1 MKLKNTFLLCSFAL
15 CAALSHAQS
24 LTQTIRGTVS
34 DKNLML
40 PIAGARVIV
49 DNDSSLCDTTDA
61 NGLFEIARVNLGRH
75 KITATHFNYAE
86 TSLPDVLLNSGKELV
101 LNLLMEENITKISGA
116 SVRSKANKIKPIN
129 DMAVVS
135 SRTFSVEETQKFAAA
150 INDPGRMA
158 TSFAGV
164 IGADDGNNTIVI
176 RGNSPAGMLWRMEG
190 IDIPGPNHFSSFNGT
205 GGGISILSAQ
215 LLSNSD
221 FMTGAFPA
229 EYGNA
234 LSGVFDLKL
243 RKGNNKKREYTL
255 QAGFLG
261 IDFATEGPLS
271 KKGGSYLVN
280 YRYSTLGLIQKMGI
294 NITGS
299 TTLFQDLSYNVAL
312 PKSKAGQF
320 TFFGFGGLSNQYQY
334 AEKDSLKWKTR
345 MDRYNM
351 IYNTNT
357 AATGI
362 THQIPLGKNTTLRQV
377 LLYSVNTIK
386 DRGEYYENDYTR
398 TYTHWR
404 NTLTNSKLSL
414 HSSLNHRISAKV
426 HLRAGLIL
434 NYWNYLAEQ
443 KELDTL
449 KRLVTR
455 LDNSGKTSYAQAYTQ
470 LKIRAS
476 KKLNFYGGVHTMY
489 LMLNGSHS
497 IEPRLSARYEL
508 KSKHTLTMGYGLHS
522 QLQMPAVYFAEY
534 TDAGG
539 NKIYPNRDLKLS
551 KASHYVLGYE
561 YSINNYSRIKIE
573 TYYQSLFNIPVGADA
588 NSTYS
593 LLNAGFG
600 PVIQNLDNAGRGRNY
615 GFEVTAERF
624 LKKGFYY
631 LVSAS
636 LYNSE
641 YQTKSKIWYNTK
653 FNGRH
658 ALTLTAGKEIQLKG
672 DKKLLG
678 LNIKTIWYGGFRENP
693 IDLEKSRLY
702 GVGIE
707 DESHPFTQQ
716 LSDYFRTDIKLSYR
730 INHKKYNSIWSLDVQ
745 NASNYK
751 NIGGTYFDVD
761 TETTKVWYQSPL
773 IPVFSYKLEF

>member
-1 MKLKNTFLLCSFAL
+1 MKHLKSFVLLAL
-15 CAALSHAQS
+15 LFSYQLSKAQVMQ
-24 LTQTIRGTVS
+24 QTIRGTVT

-40 PIAGARVIV
+40 PIAGARITV
-49 DNDSSLCDTTDA
+49 DNDSSLCDTSDA
-61 NGLFEIARVNLGRH
+61 NGVFEIARVNLGRH

-101 LNLLMEENITKISGA
+101 INLFMEENITKISGA
-116 SVRSKANKIKPIN
+116 SVRSKASKIKPIN

-135 SRTFSVEETQKFAAA
+135 ARTFSVEETQKFAAA

-176 RGNSPAGMLWRMEG
+176 RGNSPSGMLWRMEG
-190 IDIPGPNHFSSFNGT
+190 IDIPGPNHFSSFNGS

-221 FMTGAFPA
+221 FLTGAFPA

-243 RKGNNKKREYTL
+243 RKGNTKKREYTL

-261 IDFATEGPLS
+261 IDLATEGPLS

-299 TTLFQDLSYNVAL
+299 TTLFQDLSYNVYL
-312 PKSKAGQF
+312 PKYKFGQIS
-320 TFFGFGGLSNQYQY
+320 FFGFGGISNQYQY
-334 AEKDSLKWKTR
+334 AKKDSALWKTR
-345 MDRYNM
+345 MDRYNV

-362 THQIPLGKNTTLRQV
+362 THQVNLGKNTSLRQV

-386 DRGEYYENDYTR
+386 DRGEYYENDYTK
-398 TYTHWR
+398 TFTHWR
-404 NTLTNSKLSL
+404 NALTNGKLSL
-414 HSSLNHRISAKV
+414 HSSLNHRINANM
-426 HLRAGLIL
+426 HLRAGIL
-434 NYWNYLAEQ
+434 LNQWNYQALQ

-455 LDNSGKTSYAQAYTQ
+455 LDNSGKTNYAQAYAQ

-476 KKLNFYGGVHTMY
+476 KKLSVFAGLHSVYMG
-489 LMLNGSHS
+489 LNGSYS

-508 KSKHTLTMGYGLHS
+508 QSKHTLTFGYGRHS

-534 TDAGG
+534 TDGSG
-539 NKIYPNRDLKLS
+539 NRIYPNKDLQLS
-551 KASHYVLGYE
+551 KANHYVAGYE
-561 YSINNYSRIKIE
+561 YSINSYSRIKLE

-588 NSTYS
+588 GSTYS

-600 PVIQNLDNAGRGRNY
+600 PVIQNLDNDGRGRNY
-615 GFEVTAERF
+615 GIELTAERF

-641 YQTKSKIWYNTK
+641 YQTKSNVWYNTQ

-658 ALTLTAGKEIQLKG
+658 AMSVTAGKEIRIKG

-678 LNIKTIWYGGFRENP
+678 LNIKTIWYGGFRQNP
-693 IDLEKSRLY
+693 INLEQSRLY
-702 GVGIE
+702 GMAIE
-707 DESHPFTQQ
+707 DETQPFTQQ
-716 LSDYFRTDIKLSYR
+716 LSDYFRTDIKISYR

-761 TETTKVWYQSPL
+761 TETTKTWYQSPL